1 MKKLIL
7 AALLYLVFISA
18 NAQEYQMV
26 VQKTDGTETTYSYD
40 DLISITFYDEG
51 ICIHPNSI
59 ANYLIELKFSE
70 IAKIYFKNNASLNEA
85 NTDAVLLYPN
95 PAASSLRIAG
105 AEKQRVEIYSMDG
118 KMIYNGINN
127 GEEINVASFEKGI
140 YAVKINGK
148 TFKFSKL

>member
-7 AALLYLVFISA
+7 AALLCCVFISA

-26 VQKTDGTETTYSYD
+26 VQKTDGTEAYYDYSYQPQITFTD
-40 DLISITFYDEG
+40 DGIVVSSITTEIGD
-51 ICIHPNSI
+51 
-59 ANYLIELKFSE
+59 LTLKFSE
-70 IAKIYFKNNASLNEA
+70 IAKIYFKNNASLNEV

-95 PAASSLRIAG
+95 PATSSLRIAG

-118 KMIYNGINN
+118 KMIYSGINN
-127 GEEINVASFEKGI
+127 GEQINVASFEKGV